1 VPNHTEDHAQK
12 ARDLADRYWEGLLEL
27 DPFIGTQVGDERY
40 DDRLPDPSEEGL
52 AAKKT
57 FHEGALRDLA
67 EIDRDALD
75 ADLRATME
83 VIDFGSH
90 REIEEVDLRVDRL
103 WASSH
108 LFGPGQLLAILA
120 SLQRADTPERADR
133 YARRLEAM
141 PAFLDAIDEV
151 VRDGARTGQTQPGL
165 VVDRSIG
172 QMERLLEM
180 APEAS
185 PGMAP
190 VASSSPEIQ
199 ERVAAVLRDQVWPAF
214 GRYLEALRASRPSAR
229 GGIGLSALSNGA
241 ELYASR
247 IYAYTTL
254 HVDAQHVHD
263 VGQEQLAMIQ
273 QERQR
278 IAEALGYPDAAKAIE
293 AYTDS
298 GRNRASTREEMV
310 QLAERQVASSWDAAP
325 AYFGRLPK
333 DNCEVKPVEEFRERD
348 TPAAF
353 YFPPSSDGSRR
364 GIYFINTSDLD
375 KRPLHQVATTTYHE
389 ANPGHHF
396 QLSIEQEFA
405 DRPAV
410 RRFGA
415 NLGGT
420 SFIEG
425 WGLYSERLADEM
437 GLFADEYERL
447 GMLEAQGWRAC
458 RLIVDSGIH
467 ALGWDRDRSIDIMV
481 EAGVPHVSAE
491 IETDRYIAWPGQAL
505 AYMMGQLHI
514 QRLRGELAARDG
526 ASFSLKDFHDG
537 LLSLGSLPLDAIE
550 REMKR

>member
-1 VPNHTEDHAQK
+1 VSNHSEDHAQK
-12 ARDLADRYWEGLLEL
+12 ARRLADRYWEGLLEL

-40 DDRLPDPSEEGL
+40 DDRLPDPSEDGL
-52 AAKKT
+52 AAKKA
-57 FHEGALRDLA
+57 FFEDALQDLA
-67 EIDRDALD
+67 GIDRDALD
-75 ADLRATME
+75 TDLRTTME

-90 REIEEVDLRVDRL
+90 KEVEEIDLRVDRL
-103 WASSH
+103 WAASH
-108 LFGPGQLLAILA
+108 LFGPGQLLAIMA
-120 SLQRADTPERADR
+120 SLQQADTPERADR
-133 YARRLEAM
+133 YIGRLERF

-151 VRDGARTGQTQPGL
+151 VRDAARAGQTQPGL
-165 VVDRSIG
+165 VVDRAIA
-172 QMERLLEM
+172 QIERLLEM
-180 APEAS
+180 APEES

-190 VASSSPEIQ
+190 LASASPEHQ
-199 ERVAAVLRDQVWPAF
+199 QRAAAILKDEVWPAY
-214 GRYLEALRASRPSAR
+214 GRYLDAMRDYRPSAR
-229 GGIGLSALSNGA
+229 DGIGLSALPNGA
-241 ELYASR
+241 QLYASR
-247 IYAYTTL
+247 IHAYTTL
-254 HVDAQHVHD
+254 AVDAQHVHD

-273 QERQR
+273 EERQR
-278 IAEALGYPDAAKAIE
+278 IAEGLGYPDAAKAIE

-298 GRNRASTREEMV
+298 GKNRASTREEMV

-353 YFPPSSDGSRR
+353 YFPPSADGSRR
-364 GIYFINTSDLD
+364 GIYFINASDLD

-396 QLSIEQEFA
+396 QLSIEQEFT

-481 EAGVPHVSAE
+481 EAGVPRVSAE

-526 ASFSLKDFHDG
+526 AGFSLKAFHDG

>member
-1 VPNHTEDHAQK
+1 VANRSEDHAQK

-52 AAKKT
+52 AAKKD
-57 FHEGALRDLA
+57 FFEASLRDLA
-67 EIDRDALD
+67 DIDGEALD
-75 ADLRATME
+75 IDLRTTMA
-83 VIDFGSH
+83 VIDFGS
-90 REIEEVDLRVDRL
+90 RKEIEEIDHRVDRL
-103 WASSH
+103 WATSH

-120 SLQRADTPERADR
+120 SLQRADTPERVDR
-133 YARRLEAM
+133 YARRLEGF
-141 PAFLDAIDEV
+141 PVFIDAIDEV

-165 VVDRSIG
+165 VMDRTIS
-172 QMERLLEM
+172 QVERLLEM
-180 APEAS
+180 APEES

-190 VASSSPEIQ
+190 VGSASPEEQ
-199 ERVAAVLRDQVWPAF
+199 QRVAAILKDQVWPAF
-214 GRYLEALRASRPSAR
+214 GRYLEAMRDSRASAR
-229 GGIGLSALSNGA
+229 SGIGLSSLEGGA

-247 IYAYTTL
+247 IYAFTTL
-254 HVDAQHVHD
+254 PVGAQHVHD
-263 VGQEQLAMIQ
+263 VGLEQLAMIQ
-273 QERQR
+273 EERQR
-278 IAEALGYPDAAKAIE
+278 IAEGLGYPDAAKAIE
-293 AYTDS
+293 AYTES
-298 GRNRASTREEMV
+298 GGNRASTREEMV
-310 QLAERQVASSWDAAP
+310 GLAERQVAASWDAAP

-353 YFPPSSDGSRR
+353 YFPPSGDGSRR

-375 KRPLHQVATTTYHE
+375 KRPLHQIATTTYHE

-405 DRPAV
+405 DRPTV

-467 ALGWDRDRSIDIMV
+467 ALGWDRDRSIDLMV
-481 EAGVPHVSAE
+481 EAGVPRVSAE

-526 ASFSLKDFHDG
+526 AGFSLKDFHDR
-537 LLSLGSLPLDAIE
+537 LLSLGSLPLEAIE
-550 REMKR
+550 LEMKR